1 MKVKLLIPTFC
12 LTLGFLMPGNAS
24 AQFVIADVIKLV
36 VTKVIN
42 AIDLAVQQ
50 VQNKTIVLQNAQKEL
65 ENTMSELQL
74 NDIAD
79 WVEKQ
84 RKLYA
89 DYYQEL
95 WEVKQIISDYDKVK
109 FIVQIQSRIVSEY
122 NQANSLFSQDKHF
135 TASELNHMGQVY
147 AGILN
152 ASLQNLNQALLVVN
166 ALVTQMD
173 DAGRMKIIDQASAGM
188 QKNYNDLKQ
197 FNQQNVQLSL
207 QRTQGKGDIETV
219 KI

>member
-95 WEVKQIISDYDKVK
+95 WEVKQVISDYDKVK
-109 FIVQIQSRIVSEY
+109 SIVQMQSRIVSEY
-122 NQANSLFSQDKHF
+122 NQANSMFRKDKHF
-135 TASELNHMGQVY
+135 TAYELNHMGQVY
-147 AGILN
+147 AC
-152 ASLQNLNQALLVVN
+152 LLY
-166 ALVTQMD
+166 TSPSPRDRQ
-173 DAGRMKIIDQASAGM
+173 
-188 QKNYNDLKQ
+188 
-197 FNQQNVQLSL
+197 
-207 QRTQGKGDIETV
+207 
-219 KI
+219 

>member
-135 TASELNHMGQVY
+135 TASELHHMGQVY

-166 ALVTQMD
+166 ALVT
-173 DAGRMKIIDQASAGM
+173 

-219 KI
+219 KILYGLE